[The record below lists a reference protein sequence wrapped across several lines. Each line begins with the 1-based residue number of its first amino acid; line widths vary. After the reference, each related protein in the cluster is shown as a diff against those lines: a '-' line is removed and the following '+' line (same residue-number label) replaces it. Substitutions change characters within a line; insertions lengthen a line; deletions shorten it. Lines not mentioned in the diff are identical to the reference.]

1 MTETTTIPGAP
12 KPVDLTRAALLVLDA
27 RQQTA
32 AGLDAL
38 EHLVP
43 IVGDMVTEIGAL
55 RETVAAY
62 REDLENARAALA
74 LAENARD
81 NFMRACHAEEQGGA
95 ARLAIACAFRLAHP
109 FMAVDP
115 AVHTPERVAAYLTAR
130 GWQQR
135 ENERG
140 FWDLGDDETVFVHRV
155 ATASDY
161 AGRTGLL
168 VSDLA
173 SIYKTGELGVL
184 ADIAEAGDGE

>member
-1 MTETTTIPGAP
+1 MPEPTNTAGAP
-12 KPVDLTRAALLVLDA
+12 KPVDLMRAADIALTA
-27 RQQTA
+27 RQDTS
-32 AGLDAL
+32 AGLVAR
-38 EHLVP
+38 EQLVP
-43 IVGDMVTEIGAL
+43 IMGGMVAEIGAL
-55 RETVAAY
+55 RETVTAY
-62 REDLENARAALA
+62 REDLEDARAALA

-81 NFMRACHAEEQGGA
+81 NFMRACHAEAQGGA
-95 ARLAIACAFRLAHP
+95 ARLAIARSFRLAHP

-184 ADIAEAGDGE
+184 ADIEEAVR